1 MAQNSHWLMSS
12 LDPTELALV
21 LLSTCMCMLIVKLFI
36 MVGDPGRM
44 RPLEDLSYTKNEAH
58 RSCYNTD
65 ES

>member
-21 LLSTCMCMLIVKLFI
+21 LLSTCMCMLIAKLFI

-44 RPLEDLSYTKNEAH
+44 RPNNGGLQLHKEGSTQIML
-58 RSCYNTD
+58 
-65 ES
+65 